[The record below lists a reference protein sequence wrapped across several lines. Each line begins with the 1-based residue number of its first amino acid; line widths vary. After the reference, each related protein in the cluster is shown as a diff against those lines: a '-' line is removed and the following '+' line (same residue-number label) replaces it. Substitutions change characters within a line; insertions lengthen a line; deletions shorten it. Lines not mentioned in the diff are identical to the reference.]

1 MTAFIPSRDELQ
13 TARSQGHRKAVVAA
27 SLITDGD
34 TPLSLFARLVR
45 DEGGRFLFE
54 SVEGGER
61 TGRWSFFGSG
71 LQPALQLD
79 AGKLSR
85 EGGGQDSPPQ
95 ASETT
100 GEELLAA
107 IRSALAEDEA
117 WVAPGLPPFTGGLV
131 GAFAFEAL
139 ATFEPVPSPPRAI
152 ADDWPDVDL
161 LRADAPFAYDHA
173 THRLHALGTV
183 DLTASDVESELATVR
198 ERLEA
203 RLLRFSSEPVRLL
216 PFSPENADPDAVPRH
231 AHRSP
236 ENFEE
241 AVRAAKEAIKAGEVF
256 QVVLSQRW
264 SVDVSVEPFTLYR
277 ALRALNPSP
286 YMFLVQR
293 SDGRALVG
301 ASPEVLVRVDEGE
314 VAVRPIAGT
323 RRRGRTTAEDL
334 SLEHELLADEKERA
348 EHTMLLDLGRND
360 VGRVAR
366 PGTVRVEAPMH
377 VERYA
382 HVMHLVS
389 DVFGTLA
396 ADKDACDAFRAG
408 FPAGTVVGAP
418 KIRAAE
424 LVAELEPHRRGF
436 YAGAVGYFDRAGS
449 MDTCIAIRTLAVYP
463 DRVDVQAGAGIVHD
477 SDPAREHEECVNKA
491 RSPFA
496 AVALAL
502 AGGRSALAS
511 ARSEGPEPGGQA

>member
-1 MTAFIPSRDELQ
+1 MTGFIPPREELER
-13 TARSQGHRKAVVAA
+13 ARAEDHKKAVVAA

-34 TPLSLFARLVR
+34 TPLSLFARLSE
-45 DEGGRFLFE
+45 DAGGRFLFE

-71 LQPALQLD
+71 LKPALRLD
-79 AGKLSR
+79 D
-85 EGGGQDSPPQ
+85 GQMFHGPGSGTPG
-95 ASETT
+95 AT
-100 GEELLAA
+100 GSDLLAA
-107 IRSALAEDEA
+107 LRAALARAEA
-117 WVAPGLPPFTGGLV
+117 WVAPSLPPFTGGLV
-131 GAFAFEAL
+131 GAFSFEAL
-139 ATFEPVPSPPRAI
+139 ATFEPVPSPPRGETE
-152 ADDWPDVDL
+152 DWPDVDL
-161 LRADAPFAYDHA
+161 LYADAPFAYDHA
-173 THRLHALGTV
+173 THRLHALGTI
-183 DLTASDVESELATVR
+183 DLEAQDLDAEMARVR
-198 ERLEA
+198 RVLEA
-203 RLLRFSSEPVRLL
+203 RLDRFSEPVRLR
-216 PFSPENADPDAVPRH
+216 PFSPENADPDAVPRR
-231 AHRSP
+231 AHRSRA
-236 ENFEE
+236 NFED
-241 AVRAAKEAIKAGEVF
+241 AVRTAKGAIQAGEVF

-264 SVDVSVEPFTLYR
+264 SVDAAVEPFTLYR

-286 YMFLVQR
+286 YMFLLQR
-293 SDGRALVG
+293 PDGRALVG

-334 SLEHELLADEKERA
+334 ALERELLADDKERA

-360 VGRVAR
+360 VGRVAT
-366 PGTVRVEAPMH
+366 PGSVRVEAPMH

-389 DVFGTLA
+389 DVFGDLA
-396 ADKDACDAFRAG
+396 PDKDACDAFRAG

-424 LVAELEPHRRGF
+424 LVTELEPHRRGF

-463 DRVDVQAGAGIVHD
+463 DRVEVQAGAGIVHD
-477 SDPAREHEECVNKA
+477 SDPTREHEECVNKA

-502 AGGRSALAS
+502 AGGRGALVDVESA
-511 ARSEGPEPGGQA
+511 GGES